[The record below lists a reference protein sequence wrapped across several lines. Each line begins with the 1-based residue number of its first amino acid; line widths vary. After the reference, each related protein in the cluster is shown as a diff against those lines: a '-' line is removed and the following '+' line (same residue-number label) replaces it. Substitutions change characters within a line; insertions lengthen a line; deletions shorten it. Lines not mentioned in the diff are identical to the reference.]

1 MRLFVGILLTLS
13 VLLAPPMGAS
23 AGQADMFGVGG
34 AAMGR
39 GNGGVGLSNEAAS
52 LFYNPAGL
60 ALTPFDSFSFG
71 GQLAFPDFDGV
82 EGVEWADGRS
92 GDVMEQAL
100 PPHGLY
106 LALVKRIAPPV
117 RFGLAYT
124 HPGKGFFYFEQ
135 EDPYVPS
142 MVRWRNR
149 AHRMALYMG
158 VSVEPTA
165 GLMLGVSV
173 EFTAH
178 ARLTVDYSWE
188 GSTDTDDGSAVALAN
203 LRMAEFHIKPALR
216 PILGLLVDPG
226 QLAGRPDIGLRFG
239 ATYRNPI
246 YVALDPTELT
256 MDLSDPAVL
265 DPIFTLVDKVRATA
279 VLTLIDFYTPR
290 QVSLGLAL
298 DRPRFAGYV
307 DVTWNQFSKMIPN
320 SGVIA
325 EGREDAG
332 GMEVH
337 WNFPDDWVASYSLVD
352 GRQLA
357 PGAFRDTWTVRGGVE
372 IRLARGGTVVAAP
385 GGAPTVGR
393 QAGVTIRAGASYDP
407 AMVAP
412 QSGPTNL
419 IDSPVV
425 SGTAGVGLYAPD
437 PMGRLA
443 GMGSIDLAV
452 QVHGALPASY
462 DKDLSAVP
470 DGVAMPVTWGQTVEW
485 GGGVMVVAA
494 LTGTLRF

>member
-1 MRLFVGILLTLS
+1 MRYFAETLLSLLVLLTPA
-13 VLLAPPMGAS
+13 VGAS

-60 ALTPFDSFSFG
+60 ALTPFDSFSLG

-82 EGVEWADGRS
+82 EGVEWADGRE
-92 GDVMEQAL
+92 GEVMEQAL
-100 PPHGLY
+100 SPHGLY

-135 EDPYVPS
+135 EDPYIPS

-158 VSVEPTA
+158 FSVEPFA

-188 GSTDTDDGSAVALAN
+188 GNVGADDDPVALAN

-216 PILGLLVDPG
+216 PIFGLLVDPG
-226 QLAGRPDIGLRFG
+226 RLAGRPDIGLRFG

-246 YVALDPTELT
+246 FVALDPTELT
-256 MDLSDPAVL
+256 MDLENPAVL
-265 DPIFTLVDKVRATA
+265 DPVFTLVDKVRATA

-307 DVTWNQFSKMIPN
+307 DVTWNQYSKMIPN
-320 SGVIA
+320 AGVIA
-325 EGREDAG
+325 EGREGEG

-337 WNFPDDWVASYSLVD
+337 WNFPDDRVASYDLVD

-357 PGAFRDTWTVRGGVE
+357 PDAFRDTWTVRGGVE
-372 IRLARGGTVVAAP
+372 IRLVKGGAAFSAM

-407 AMVAP
+407 ALVGP

-425 SGTAGVGLYAPD
+425 SGTAGVGLYGPD
-437 PMGRLA
+437 PAGRLA

-462 DKDLSAVP
+462 DKDPSAVP
-470 DGVAMPVTWGQTVEW
+470 EGVAMPVTWGQTVEW